1 MKIGI
6 LSCEHMHSHGY
17 ADALKNIEGV
27 ELVGIAEK
35 DEAAGKA
42 FAQKYDIPYYGDYA
56 AFLAQD
62 MDAVII
68 TSANVRHA
76 ELTELAAKAGKHVLL
91 EKPIATTIEDAQRII
106 DVCKENHVKLM
117 ISFPVRYE
125 PSIVR
130 AKQVIDSGK
139 IGDIVAIAGTNHG
152 KMPGGWFIN
161 KALSGGGAVMD
172 HTVHVAD
179 VMHWIMK
186 SDIKDVYCKMGT
198 KIYDIPV
205 EDCGLLSMEFDN
217 GVYATLDASWDRPEA
232 YPVWGDVTMEIVGTK
247 GCINVDTWKQH
258 GNLYSNTMKYSAF
271 AGWGDDSNLLMIKDF
286 IKCVREDLP
295 SPITGEDGL
304 FALKVAL
311 MAYKSVE
318 TGEKVTRL

>member
-6 LSCEHMHSHGY
+6 FSCEHMHSHGY
-17 ADALKNIEGV
+17 AQALQQIEGV
-27 ELVGIAEK
+27 EIVGIAEK
-35 DEAAGKA
+35 TESAGKA
-42 FAQKYDIPYYGDYA
+42 FAEKYKLNFFSDYDE
-56 AFLAQD
+56 FLRQD

-76 ELTELAAKAGKHVLL
+76 ELTEMAAKAGKHILV
-91 EKPIATTIEDAQRII
+91 EKPIATTLEDARHMIE
-106 DVCKENHVKLM
+106 VCDKYHVKLM

-130 AKQVIDSGK
+130 AKEIIDSGRL
-139 IGDIVAIAGTNHG
+139 GDIVSIAGTNHG
-152 KMPGGWFIN
+152 KMPGGWFID

-179 VMHWIMK
+179 IMHWILK
-186 SDIKDVYCKMGT
+186 SDIRDVYCKMGT

-205 EDCGLLSMEFDN
+205 EDCGLLSMEFEN

-232 YPVWGDVTMEIVGTK
+232 FPTWGDVTMEIIGTK
-247 GCINVDTWKQH
+247 GCINVDAWKQR

-271 AGWGDDSNLLMIKDF
+271 AGWGDDSNFLMIKDF
-286 IKCVREDLP
+286 IRCVREDLP
-295 SPITGEDGL
+295 SPIPGEDGL

-311 MAYKSVE
+311 MAYKSAE
-318 TGEKVTRL
+318 TGKKVISI